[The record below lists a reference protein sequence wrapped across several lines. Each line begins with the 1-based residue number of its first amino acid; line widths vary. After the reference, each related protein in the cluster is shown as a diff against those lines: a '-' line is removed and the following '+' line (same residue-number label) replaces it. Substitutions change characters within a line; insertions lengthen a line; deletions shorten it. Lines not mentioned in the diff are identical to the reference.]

1 MVESKVHPFFSE
13 NVEELKTSF
22 KKYYDDEKFQ
32 GRNVGRRLIER
43 SEYKELVLNYVTL
56 VKIRE
61 DYVKILTL
69 DNENLEPIL
78 KFGKYEDEDNNYYI
92 KFTDYYFITHLFV
105 DKLEN
110 VLEKKLQFTIYNVS
124 KMFCDFWNALN
135 FLKSQNI
142 CHGSIC
148 PNNLAFNG
156 KNWYV
161 SGLLS
166 TQKNGECMIGCYTMI
181 ENLPFISYK
190 SRRSNISNCNSS
202 KSRDCELDIV
212 PSDDMWQLVLM
223 YVITYY
229 GFNPFGNNIFKI
241 FTNIYEGE
249 CQEISKS
256 VYGKYLKEIL
266 TNENEMK
273 NDDYDKILNIFENNT
288 DDHF

>member
-1 MVESKVHPFFSE
+1 
-13 NVEELKTSF
+13 
-22 KKYYDDEKFQ
+22 
-32 GRNVGRRLIER
+32 
-43 SEYKELVLNYVTL
+43 LVLNYIHSRE
-56 VKIRE
+56 IRE
-61 DYVKILTL
+61 DYAKIITL
-69 DNENLEPIL
+69 DNDNLEPIL
-78 KFGKYEDEDNNYYI
+78 KFGKYENKDC
-92 KFTDYYFITHLFV
+92 YFITHLFV
-105 DKLEN
+105 EKLKN
-110 VLEKKLQFTIYNVS
+110 VWEKKSQFTKYDVK

-166 TQKNGECMIGCYTMI
+166 IQKTGKCMSGYFVPST
-181 ENLPFISYK
+181 FK
-190 SRRSNISNCNSS
+190 SRRSNIANYEILKFISVNNYD
-202 KSRDCELDIV
+202 KLNVV

-229 GFNPFGNNIFKI
+229 GINLIDVKNFIE
-241 FTNIYEGE
+241 NIYKGE

-266 TNENEMK
+266 INDNEMK
-273 NDDYDKILNIFENNT
+273 NDDYGKILNIFKNNT

>member
-1 MVESKVHPFFSE
+1 MVESEVHPFFSE
-13 NVEELKTSF
+13 NVEELETSF
-22 KKYYDDEKFQ
+22 KKYYDSKKFE
-32 GRNVGRRLIER
+32 GRNVGLRLIKR
-43 SEYKELVLNYVTL
+43 SEYKKFVLNYVTL
-56 VKIRE
+56 KEIRE

-69 DNENLEPIL
+69 DNDNLEPIL
-78 KFGKYEDEDNNYYI
+78 KFGIYETENNYCI

-105 DKLEN
+105 DKLTN

-142 CHGSIC
+142 CHGSIYE
-148 PNNLAFNG
+148 NNLAFNG

-166 TQKNGECMIGCYTMI
+166 IQKNGKCMSGYYVSST
-181 ENLPFISYK
+181 FK
-190 SRRSNISNCNSS
+190 SKRSNIINCKILSS
-202 KSRDCELDIV
+202 ININNNYKLNVV
-212 PSDDMWQLVLM
+212 PSDDMWQLILV

-229 GFNPFGNNIFKI
+229 GINPFYDQVNEC
-241 FTNIYEGE
+241 IYEE
-249 CQEISKS
+249 KCQEISKS

-273 NDDYDKILNIFENNT
+273 NDDYGKILNIFENNT

>member
-13 NVEELKTSF
+13 NVKELETSLD
-22 KKYYDDEKFQ
+22 KYYDDKKFE
-32 GRNVGRRLIER
+32 GRNVGGCFIKR
-43 SEYKELVLNYVTL
+43 SEYKRLVLNYIHSRE
-56 VKIRE
+56 IRE
-61 DYVKILTL
+61 DYAKIITL
-69 DNENLEPIL
+69 DNDNLEPIL
-78 KFGKYEDEDNNYYI
+78 KFEYENKDC
-92 KFTDYYFITHLFV
+92 YFITHLFV
-105 DKLEN
+105 EKLKN
-110 VLEKKLQFTIYNVS
+110 VWEKKSQFTKYDVK

>member
-1 MVESKVHPFFSE
+1 MVESEVHPFFSE
-13 NVEELKTSF
+13 NVKELETSLD
-22 KKYYDDEKFQ
+22 KYYDDEKFQ
-32 GRNVGRRLIER
+32 GRNTGRRFIKR
-43 SEYKELVLNYVTL
+43 SEYKKLVLNFLNIVSQN
-56 VKIRE
+56 IRK

-78 KFGKYEDEDNNYYI
+78 KFGIYKNDCY
-92 KFTDYYFITHLFV
+92 FTTPFFV
-105 DKLEN
+105 DKLTN
-110 VLEKKLQFTIYNVS
+110 VLEKKLQFTKYDVS

-142 CHGSIC
+142 CHGSIYE
-148 PNNLAFNG
+148 NNLAFNG

-166 TQKNGECMIGCYTMI
+166 IQKNGECMTGCYIASSYT
-181 ENLPFISYK
+181 YK
-190 SRRSNISNCNSS
+190 SRRSNIANFDSS
-202 KSRDCELDIV
+202 QSGDCELDIV

-229 GFNPFGNNIFKI
+229 GFNPFGNKRSELLN
-241 FTNIYEGE
+241 NIYEGE

-273 NDDYDKILNIFENNT
+273 NDDYGKILNIFENNT